1 MKLTPISEML
11 RKIRPLALHHQA
23 AYLRGHIA
31 SEQGYDK
38 DGKQLV
44 RKTSVRI
51 REMQAALIDINR
63 RRLKREKAA

>member
-1 MKLTPISEML
+1 MRLMPISEML

-31 SEQGYDK
+31 SEQG
-38 DGKQLV
+38 GNV
-44 RKTSVRI
+44 HKTSVRI
-51 REMQAALIDINR
+51 RELQAALTDINI

>member
-1 MKLTPISEML
+1 MKPIPISEML

-31 SEQGYDK
+31 SEQGCDEK
-38 DGKQLV
+38 G
-44 RKTSVRI
+44 RTCIHKTSVRI
-51 REMQAALIDINR
+51 RELQAALADITM